1 MKELHILIIEDDE
14 DLAKSLELFLGEIA
28 QTTVSYDVF
37 EGQMLGQEGIY
48 DLVVLDLMLPQVNGY
63 DVLKHWRT
71 EDHLSMPVLILT
83 AKDTLDD
90 KVHGFEL
97 GADDYLTKPFHRE
110 ELLMRVKALLKRS
123 GRLGDD
129 NTLTV
134 GPFTVNL
141 SNRVVNVEGKE
152 LALNGKEFDL
162 LVYFVQNPDTIITKD
177 QIFDRLW
184 GFESETAISVVEVY
198 MSNLRKKLKQA
209 TSLQPIKT
217 LRNVGYMFETEAL
230 DEKA

>member
-1 MKELHILIIEDDE
+1 MKELHILIVEDDE
-14 DLAKSLELFLGEIA
+14 ELAKSLQLFLNEIA
-28 QTTVSYDVF
+28 QTTVSHDGF

-63 DVLKHWRT
+63 DILKYWRN

-90 KVHGFEL
+90 KVHGFQL

-110 ELLMRVKALLKRS
+110 ELIMRVKALLKRS
-123 GRLGDD
+123 GHLGND
-129 NTLTV
+129 NQLTV
-134 GPFTVNL
+134 GPFKVNL
-141 SNRVVNVEGKE
+141 SNRIVSVNDKPLE
-152 LALNGKEFDL
+152 LNGKEFDL
-162 LVYFVQNPDTIITKD
+162 LVYFIQNPDTIITKD

-198 MSNLRKKLKQA
+198 MSNLRKKLKKSA
-209 TSLQPIKT
+209 SLSPIKT

-230 DEKA
+230 A

>member
-1 MKELHILIIEDDE
+1 MKALHILIIEDDE

-28 QTTVSYDVF
+28 QTTVSYDGF

>member
-14 DLAKSLELFLGEIA
+14 SLAQSLQLFLGEIA
-28 QTTVSYDVF
+28 QTTVSHDGF
-37 EGQMLGQEGIY
+37 EGQMLGEEGIY

-63 DVLKHWRT
+63 DILKHWRT
-71 EDHLSMPVLILT
+71 ESHLSMPVLILT

-123 GRLGDD
+123 GHLGND
-129 NTLTV
+129 NQMV
-134 GPFTVNL
+134 VEPFTVDL
-141 SNRVVNVEGKE
+141 SNRTVTVRDQQLE
-152 LALNGKEFDL
+152 LNGKEFDL
-162 LVYFVQNPDTIITKD
+162 LVYFLQNPDTIITKE

-198 MSNLRKKLKQA
+198 MSNLRKKNKDGNRLK
-209 TSLQPIKT
+209 T
-217 LRNVGYMFETEAL
+217 
-230 DEKA
+230 D

>member
-1 MKELHILIIEDDE
+1 
-14 DLAKSLELFLGEIA
+14 
-28 QTTVSYDVF
+28 
-37 EGQMLGQEGIY
+37 
-48 DLVVLDLMLPQVNGY
+48 
-63 DVLKHWRT
+63 
-71 EDHLSMPVLILT
+71 
-83 AKDTLDD
+83 
-90 KVHGFEL
+90 
-97 GADDYLTKPFHRE
+97 
-110 ELLMRVKALLKRS
+110 MRVKALLKRS

>member
-1 MKELHILIIEDDE
+1 MSNARI
-14 DLAKSLELFLGEIA
+14 
-28 QTTVSYDVF
+28 
-37 EGQMLGQEGIY
+37 
-48 DLVVLDLMLPQVNGY
+48 
-63 DVLKHWRT
+63 R
-71 EDHLSMPVLILT
+71 VLILT

-141 SNRVVNVEGKE
+141 SNRNTH
-152 LALNGKEFDL
+152 FII
-162 LVYFVQNPDTIITKD
+162 DT
-177 QIFDRLW
+177 
-184 GFESETAISVVEVY
+184 
-198 MSNLRKKLKQA
+198 N
-209 TSLQPIKT
+209 
-217 LRNVGYMFETEAL
+217 
-230 DEKA
+230 

>member
-14 DLAKSLELFLGEIA
+14 SLAQSLQLFLGEIA
-28 QTTVSYDVF
+28 QTTVSHDGF
-37 EGQMLGQEGIY
+37 EGQMLGEEGIY

-63 DVLKHWRT
+63 DILKHWRT
-71 EDHLSMPVLILT
+71 QSHLAMPVLILT

-123 GRLGDD
+123 GHLGND
-129 NTLTV
+129 NQMV
-134 GPFTVNL
+134 VAPFTVDL
-141 SNRVVNVEGKE
+141 SKRTVNVKGKILE
-152 LALNGKEFDL
+152 LNGKEFDL
-162 LVYFVQNPDTIITKD
+162 LVYFLQNPDTIITKE

-198 MSNLRKKLKQA
+198 MSNLRKKIKQA
-209 TSLQPIKT
+209 TDLKPIKT
-217 LRNVGYMFETEAL
+217 LRNVGYMFETEELA
-230 DEKA
+230 

>member
-1 MKELHILIIEDDE
+1 MKELHILIIEDDVP
-14 DLAKSLELFLGEIA
+14 LAKSLQLFLSEIA
-28 QTTVSYDVF
+28 QTTISNDGF
-37 EGQMLGQEGIY
+37 EGQMLGEEGIY
-48 DLVVLDLMLPQVNGY
+48 DLVVLDLMLPQISGY
-63 DVLKHWRT
+63 DILKHWRT
-71 EDHLSMPVLILT
+71 ENHLSMPVLILT

-110 ELLMRVKALLKRS
+110 ELLLRVKALLKRS
-123 GRLGDD
+123 GHLGSD
-129 NTLTV
+129 NQLTV

-141 SNRVVNVEGKE
+141 SNRTVAVKTTPLE
-152 LALNGKEFDL
+152 LNGKEFDL
-162 LVYFVQNPDTIITKD
+162 LVYFIQNPDTIITKD

-198 MSNLRKKLKQA
+198 MSNLRKKIKKA

-217 LRNVGYMFETEAL
+217 LRNVGYMFETEEL
-230 DEKA
+230 D

>member
-1 MKELHILIIEDDE
+1 MKELHILIVEDDE
-14 DLAKSLELFLGEIA
+14 ELAKSLQLFLNEIA
-28 QTTVSYDVF
+28 QTTVSHDGF

-63 DVLKHWRT
+63 DILKHWRN

-90 KVHGFEL
+90 KVHGFQL

-110 ELLMRVKALLKRS
+110 ELIMRVKALLKRS
-123 GRLGDD
+123 GHLGND
-129 NTLTV
+129 NQLTV
-134 GPFTVNL
+134 GPFKVNL
-141 SNRVVNVEGKE
+141 SNRIVSVNDKPLE
-152 LALNGKEFDL
+152 LNGKEFDL
-162 LVYFVQNPDTIITKD
+162 LVYFIQNPDTIITKD

-198 MSNLRKKLKQA
+198 MSNLRKK
-209 TSLQPIKT
+209 S
-217 LRNVGYMFETEAL
+217 
-230 DEKA
+230 

>member
-1 MKELHILIIEDDE
+1 MKDLHILIIEDDE
-14 DLAKSLELFLGEIA
+14 DLAKSLQLFLGEIA
-28 QTTVSYDVF
+28 QTTVSHDGF

-48 DLVVLDLMLPQVNGY
+48 DLVVLDLMLPQVSGY
-63 DVLKHWRT
+63 DILKHWRT

-123 GRLGDD
+123 GHLGDD
-129 NTLTV
+129 NTLSV
-134 GPFTVNL
+134 GPFKVNL
-141 SNRVVNVEGKE
+141 SNRIVEVNDKE

-162 LVYFVQNPDTIITKD
+162 LVYFIQNPDTIITKD

-198 MSNLRKKLKQA
+198 MSNLRKKIKQSS
-209 TSLQPIKT
+209 SLQPIKT
-217 LRNVGYMFETEAL
+217 LRNVGYMFETEES
-230 DEKA
+230 D

>member
-28 QTTVSYDVF
+28 QTTVSYDGF

-141 SNRVVNVEGKE
+141 SNRVVNVEVKE

>member
-1 MKELHILIIEDDE
+1 MKELHILIVEDDE
-14 DLAKSLELFLGEIA
+14 ELAKSLQLFLNEIA
-28 QTTVSYDVF
+28 QTTVSHDGF

-63 DVLKHWRT
+63 DILKHWRN

-90 KVHGFEL
+90 KVHGFQL

-110 ELLMRVKALLKRS
+110 ELIMRVKALLKRS
-123 GRLGDD
+123 GHLGND
-129 NTLTV
+129 NQLTV
-134 GPFTVNL
+134 GPFKVNL
-141 SNRVVNVEGKE
+141 SNRIVSVNDKPLE
-152 LALNGKEFDL
+152 LNGKEFDL
-162 LVYFVQNPDTIITKD
+162 LVYFIQNSDTIITKD

-198 MSNLRKKLKQA
+198 MSNLRKKLKKSS
-209 TSLQPIKT
+209 SLSPIKT

-230 DEKA
+230 A

>member
-1 MKELHILIIEDDE
+1 MKDLHILIIEDDE
-14 DLAKSLELFLGEIA
+14 DLAKSLQLFLGEIA
-28 QTTVSYDVF
+28 QTTVSHDGF

-48 DLVVLDLMLPQVNGY
+48 DLVVLDLMLPQVSGY
-63 DVLKHWRT
+63 DILKHWRT

-123 GRLGDD
+123 GHLGDD
-129 NTLTV
+129 NTLSV
-134 GPFTVNL
+134 EPFKVNL
-141 SNRVVNVEGKE
+141 SNRIVEVNGKE

-162 LVYFVQNPDTIITKD
+162 LVYFIQNPDTIITKD

-198 MSNLRKKLKQA
+198 MSNLRKKIKQSS
-209 TSLQPIKT
+209 SLQPIKT
-217 LRNVGYMFETEAL
+217 LRNVGYMFETEES
-230 DEKA
+230 D

>member
-1 MKELHILIIEDDE
+1 MKELHILIVEDDE
-14 DLAKSLELFLGEIA
+14 ELAKSLQLFLNEIA
-28 QTTVSYDVF
+28 QTTVSHDGF

-63 DVLKHWRT
+63 DILKHWRN

-90 KVHGFEL
+90 KVHGFQL

-110 ELLMRVKALLKRS
+110 ELIMRVKALLKRS
-123 GRLGDD
+123 GHLGND
-129 NTLTV
+129 NQLTV
-134 GPFTVNL
+134 GPFKVNL
-141 SNRVVNVEGKE
+141 SNRIVSVNDKPLE
-152 LALNGKEFDL
+152 LNGKEFDL
-162 LVYFVQNPDTIITKD
+162 LVYFIQNPDTIITKD

-198 MSNLRKKLKQA
+198 MSNLRKKLKKSS
-209 TSLQPIKT
+209 SLSPIKT

-230 DEKA
+230 A

>member
-14 DLAKSLELFLGEIA
+14 DLAKSLQLFLGEFA
-28 QTTVSYDVF
+28 QTTVSHDGF

-48 DLVVLDLMLPQVNGY
+48 DLVVLDLMLPQVSGY
-63 DVLKHWRT
+63 DILKHWRT

-83 AKDTLDD
+83 AKDTLND

-110 ELLMRVKALLKRS
+110 ELIMRVKALLKRS
-123 GRLGDD
+123 GHLGDD
-129 NTLTV
+129 NTLSV

-141 SNRVVNVEGKE
+141 SNRIVEVNGKE
-152 LALNGKEFDL
+152 LELNGKEFDL
-162 LVYFVQNPDTIITKD
+162 LVYFIQNPDTIITKD

-209 TSLQPIKT
+209 SSLQPIKT
-217 LRNVGYMFETEAL
+217 LRNVGYMFETEES
-230 DEKA
+230 D

>member
-14 DLAKSLELFLGEIA
+14 DLAKSLQLFLGEIA
-28 QTTVSYDVF
+28 QTTVSHDGF

-48 DLVVLDLMLPQVNGY
+48 DLVVLDLMLPQVSGY
-63 DVLKHWRT
+63 DILKHWRT

-110 ELLMRVKALLKRS
+110 ELIMRVKALLKRS
-123 GRLGDD
+123 GHLGDD
-129 NTLTV
+129 NTLAG
-134 GPFTVNL
+134 GPFKVNL
-141 SNRVVNVEGKE
+141 SNRIVEVNGKE
-152 LALNGKEFDL
+152 LELNGKEFDL
-162 LVYFVQNPDTIITKD
+162 LVYFIQNPDTIITKD

-209 TSLQPIKT
+209 SSLQPIKT
-217 LRNVGYMFETEAL
+217 LRNVGYMFETEES
-230 DEKA
+230 D